1 MFPNEQAKLWHTSP
15 FAERATKGSLAFAP
29 QIRLCDC
36 TLRDGE
42 QQAGVV
48 FTFDDKIRIARALD
62 AAGVY
67 EIEAGTPV
75 QSPEDCA
82 AVEAIAHA
90 GLHAK
95 VSALAR
101 ARKDDVDLVARTGA
115 WGVRLSLPISPIQRA
130 NKIKLDDEQYLA
142 LARDIT
148 RHSKERGL
156 YVTFSPYD
164 TTRCD
169 LDFLKRVLATLQ
181 RDQTIDRVRL
191 VDTTGCATP
200 HVIRFLVGEMKKA
213 ADIPIEIHCHN
224 DFGLGVANTIAG
236 AEAGAEYL
244 LVTVNGIGERC
255 GNAALEETALALR
268 VLFGVELGLDTS
280 KLTELSRLVE
290 ELSGVTL
297 QVNKAVVGRGAFAH
311 ESGMVVAGLLKEP
324 FTAECYRP
332 ELVGQRREIVIGKKA
347 GIASVEAKLQELG
360 ITAAREDVVRLVE
373 AVKAKAL
380 QTKRPLESADF
391 KTLAKTVIE
400 KHS

>member
-1 MFPNEQAKLWHTSP
+1 MRPSEQEKPWETSP
-15 FAERATKGSLAFAP
+15 FAERAAKGVVAFAP
-29 QIRLCDC
+29 EIRLCDC

-48 FTFDDKIRIARALD
+48 FTVEDKVAIANALD

-75 QSPEDCA
+75 QSAEDRA
-82 AVEAIAHA
+82 AVEAIADG
-90 GLHAK
+90 GLRAK
-95 VSALAR
+95 ISALAR
-101 ARKDDVDLVARTGA
+101 ARKDDVDLVAGTGA
-115 WGVRLSLPISPIQRA
+115 WGVRLSLPISAIQRGS
-130 NKIKLDDEQYLA
+130 KLGLDDEQYLT

-148 RHSKERGL
+148 QYSKERGL

-181 RDQTIDRVRL
+181 RDQTVDRVRL

-200 HVIRFLVGEMKKA
+200 HVVRFLAREMKKA

-224 DFGLGVANTIAG
+224 DFGLAVANTIAG

-244 LVTVNGIGERC
+244 SVTVNGIGERC

-268 VLFGVELGLDTS
+268 VLYGIELGLDTAR
-280 KLTELSRLVE
+280 LTALSRLVE

-332 ELVGQRREIVIGKKA
+332 ELVGQHREIVIGKKA

-360 ITAAREDVVRLVE
+360 IYAGRDDIARLVE
-373 AVKAKAL
+373 AVKARAV
-380 QTKRPLESADF
+380 QTKRPLESAEF
-391 KTLAKTVIE
+391 KKLAQAVIGQR
-400 KHS
+400 S

>member
-1 MFPNEQAKLWHTSP
+1 MQQSKHEKLWETSP
-15 FAERATKGSLAFAP
+15 FAERAASGRVAFAP
-29 QIRLCDC
+29 EIRLSDC

-48 FTFDDKIRIARALD
+48 FTVEDKVRIAGALD

-75 QSPEDCA
+75 QSAEDRA

-90 GLHAK
+90 GLRAK

-101 ARKDDVDLVARTGA
+101 ARKDDVDLVAATGA
-115 WGVRLSLPISPIQRA
+115 WGVRLSLPISPIQRV
-130 NKIKLDDEQYLA
+130 NKLKLDDDQYLT

-148 RHSKERGL
+148 RYSKERGL

-169 LDFLKRVLATLQ
+169 LAFLKRVLATLH
-181 RDQTIDRVRL
+181 RDQTVDRVRL

-200 HVIRFLVGEMKKA
+200 HVVRFLVGEMKQA

-244 LVTVNGIGERC
+244 SVTVNGIGERC
-255 GNAALEETALALR
+255 GNAALEETAVALR
-268 VLFGVELGLDTS
+268 VLYGIDLGLDTAS
-280 KLTELSRLVE
+280 LTELSRLVE

-332 ELVGQRREIVIGKKA
+332 ELVGQQREIVIGKKA
-347 GIASVEAKLQELG
+347 GIASVEAKLHELG
-360 ITAAREDVVRLVE
+360 MHAEREDIARLVE
-373 AVKAKAL
+373 SVKAKAVE
-380 QTKRPLESADF
+380 TKRPLESAEF
-391 KTLAKTVIE
+391 KKLAEAVI
-400 KHS
+400 HRRD